1 MEMTPGLIVDGLMVV
16 LIIGSIL
23 AGWRQGAYASILS
36 TIGVVAGML
45 VGVFIAPLVMQVT
58 QAVALRFMLAIGI
71 IVMLV
76 GVGNL
81 LGAAIGSRLREGM
94 KWKSTIVIDSSVGA
108 VFQVIAS
115 LFVAW
120 LIAIPLVAGG
130 GSTVAQGIRSS
141 KVLGAV
147 DVVTPDSFETLP
159 AKMSAMLSESG
170 LPLLISPFATQENKA
185 VAAPAVRIEDKAL
198 VERLRPSVVHVLGEA
213 QTCSRRLMGSGFV
226 TSQDHVI
233 TNAHVVAGAEVVSL
247 DTMVGTFTATV
258 VYYNPDLDIAVLHAP
273 GMNIATIPWA
283 PLMLRS
289 ATM

>member
-81 LGAAIGSRLREGM
+81 LGAAIGSRLREDM

-115 LFVAW
+115 LFVA
-120 LIAIPLVAGG
+120 
-130 GSTVAQGIRSS
+130 
-141 KVLGAV
+141 
-147 DVVTPDSFETLP
+147 
-159 AKMSAMLSESG
+159 
-170 LPLLISPFATQENKA
+170 
-185 VAAPAVRIEDKAL
+185 
-198 VERLRPSVVHVLGEA
+198 
-213 QTCSRRLMGSGFV
+213 
-226 TSQDHVI
+226 
-233 TNAHVVAGAEVVSL
+233 
-247 DTMVGTFTATV
+247 
-258 VYYNPDLDIAVLHAP
+258 
-273 GMNIATIPWA
+273 
-283 PLMLRS
+283 
-289 ATM
+289 